1 MLFKLSF
8 SNMKKSL
15 KDYAVYFFTLILG
28 VAIFY
33 LFNAIETQTT
43 MLKISEDTR
52 EIVKLIN
59 TTLSG
64 VSVFVA
70 FILGFLVIYASNFLM
85 KKRKKEFALY
95 ILLGMGKRKISLIL
109 FLETLIIGVISLGI
123 GLMAGIGLSQVTSI
137 FVANMFGVNI
147 EKYRFVFS
155 HQAFVKT
162 LIYFAIIYV
171 IVILFNMFCVNKYK
185 LIDLLTGSRKA
196 EKATNKNPYICA
208 VVWIISVV
216 LLAFAY
222 YKVSDSR
229 NLELVTDLAKYIV
242 MGCAGTFLF
251 FWSLSGIMFSA
262 VHSMKKVYY
271 KGLNSFVFRQMSS
284 RMNSN
289 VFAMTVICLMMF
301 ITICVLSSGLTVRN
315 SLVHNIDMLSP
326 ADVQIEKE
334 LYSDDEAEVAFIKL
348 MKPAMESP
356 KDMQE
361 LAGRV
366 NDLENQLSEA
376 LSKLQSG
383 AYITK
388 DMLDNMSLQ
397 SGGALGTGSRNDAVQ
412 EEKPVLRRNYDAVT
426 DDIKQIAGQWS
437 QIVASMDDAL
447 LMNLLKQADVTVTED
462 GNSLEI
468 MVKSISGYNV
478 ISREETI
485 AKIEELIEERT
496 GISVRVVCTRID
508 EDEDFN
514 RRYIALEELVGM
526 DIEIDDKEEFI

>member
-155 HQAFVKT
+155 QQAFVKT

-171 IVILFNMFCVNKYK
+171 IVILFNMFCINKYK

-301 ITICVLSSGLTVRN
+301 ITICVLSSGFTVRN

-334 LYSDDEAEVAFIKL
+334 LYSDDEAELIKDYY
-348 MKPAMESP
+348 KR
-356 KDMQE
+356 KDI
-361 LAGRV
+361 
-366 NDLENQLSEA
+366 DLEDILKDIVDVYVYNTSE
-376 LSKLQSG
+376 LT
-383 AYITK
+383 I
-388 DMLDNMSLQ
+388 
-397 SGGALGTGSRNDAVQ
+397 NDT
-412 EEKPVLRRNYDAVT
+412 L
-426 DDIKQIAGQWS
+426 
-437 QIVASMDDAL
+437 
-447 LMNLLKQADVTVTED
+447 
-462 GNSLEI
+462 
-468 MVKSISGYNV
+468 
-478 ISREETI
+478 
-485 AKIEELIEERT
+485 
-496 GISVRVVCTRID
+496 
-508 EDEDFN
+508 
-514 RRYIALEELVGM
+514 
-526 DIEIDDKEEFI
+526 